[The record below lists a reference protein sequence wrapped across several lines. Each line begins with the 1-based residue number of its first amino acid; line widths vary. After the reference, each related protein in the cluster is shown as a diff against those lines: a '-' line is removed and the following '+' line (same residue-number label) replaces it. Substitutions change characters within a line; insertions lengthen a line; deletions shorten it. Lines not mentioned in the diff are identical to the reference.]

1 MRMKLSKKNY
11 IKLHYVYKAKKGS
24 GSSLQNLKRKNMYH
38 PRKLLEYPGSSRQ
51 NLGDPEQDTKGS
63 PL

>member
-24 GSSLQNLKRKNMYH
+24 GSSSQNLKRKNIAQENS
-38 PRKLLEYPGSSRQ
+38 L
-51 NLGDPEQDTKGS
+51 NIPEQDTK
-63 PL
+63 